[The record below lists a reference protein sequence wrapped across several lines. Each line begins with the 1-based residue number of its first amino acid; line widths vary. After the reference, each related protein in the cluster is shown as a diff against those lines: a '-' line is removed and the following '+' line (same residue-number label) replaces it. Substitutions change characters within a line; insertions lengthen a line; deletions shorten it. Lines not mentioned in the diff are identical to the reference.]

1 LDKPVQDLAG
11 KIPTHAKQRLGHRL
25 IPTQK
30 PLKSKRLANPMGFLS
45 YWYTN
50 CSLGASHCKKPT
62 ERDNMET
69 PVTNECFDIFF
80 NNAIYPAAICH
91 RCCTKIY
98 PASSLEAHLDR
109 HQLKDLFLEGELK
122 KLQYSMGRMR

>member
-1 LDKPVQDLAG
+1 
-11 KIPTHAKQRLGHRL
+11 
-25 IPTQK
+25 
-30 PLKSKRLANPMGFLS
+30 MGCFS

-50 CSLGASHCKKPT
+50 CTLAASHCKKPT

-69 PVTNECFDIFF
+69 PATNECFDIFF
-80 NNAIYPAAICH
+80 NKAIYPAAICH
-91 RCCTKIY
+91 RCGTKIY

-109 HQLKDLFLEGELK
+109 HQLKDLYLEGELK